1 MAEFVAGWLSA
12 FVAGAQ
18 SAGPAELIA
27 VALGLAYIVL
37 AIRQHRGC
45 WIAGG
50 ASTAIYIAVFLKA
63 GLFLQAALQ
72 VGYVVMSVYGWLAW
86 SAGGDLAARPRS
98 WPLSKHVL
106 TLLAVLAATA
116 ASTPLLSQYTDSP
129 APFAD
134 SLGTWASIA
143 ATWLLARR
151 YLETWFWWMI
161 IDSGLATLFA
171 GQGLVF
177 TAGLYLA
184 FALLAIA
191 GWRSWSRDFAK
202 TAR

>member
-1 MAEFVAGWLSA
+1 MRQEMHAGLAE

-18 SAGPAELIA
+18 SAGPAELVA

-50 ASTAIYIAVFLKA
+50 ASTTIYIAIFLKA
-63 GLFLQAALQ
+63 GLFLQAGLQ
-72 VGYVVMSVYGWLAW
+72 VVYVLMSVYGWMAW
-86 SAGGDLAARPRS
+86 RARGDLPVRPQS
-98 WPLSKHVL
+98 WPLSKH
-106 TLLAVLAATA
+106 LLAVFAVLLATA
-116 ASTPLLSQYTDSP
+116 ASTPILAHYTDSP

-134 SLGTWASIA
+134 SLGTWASVV

-151 YLETWFWWMI
+151 ILANWFWWMV

-171 GQGLVF
+171 SQNLAF
-177 TAGLYLA
+177 TAALYLA
-184 FALLAIA
+184 YAVLAIA
-191 GWRSWSRDFAK
+191 GWRAWRGSLSA
-202 TAR
+202 AE

>member
-1 MAEFVAGWLSA
+1 MTEFVASWLSA
-12 FVAGAQ
+12 FVAGAR
-18 SAGPAELIA
+18 SAGPAELVA

-50 ASTAIYIAVFLKA
+50 ASTAIYIAVFVKA
-63 GLFLQAALQ
+63 GLFLQAGLQ
-72 VGYVVMSVYGWLAW
+72 VAYVVMSVYGWLAW
-86 SAGGDLAARPRS
+86 RAGGDLAARPQS
-98 WPLSKHVL
+98 WPLSKQVL
-106 TLLAVLAATA
+106 ALLAVLIATA
-116 ASTPLLSQYTDSP
+116 LSSPLLSQYTDSP

-134 SLGTWASIA
+134 SLGTWASLA

-171 GQGLVF
+171 SQGLVF

-184 FALLAIA
+184 FAVLAIA
-191 GWRSWSRDFAK
+191 GWRAWRRDLM
-202 TAR
+202 TPE

>member
-1 MAEFVAGWLSA
+1 VAEAVSGWLSA
-12 FVAGAQ
+12 FIAGAQ
-18 SAGPAELIA
+18 SAGPAELVA
-27 VALGLAYIVL
+27 VALGLVYIVL

-72 VGYVVMSVYGWLAW
+72 VAYVVMSVYGWLAW
-86 SAGGDLAARPRS
+86 GAGGGAAARPRS
-98 WPLSKHVL
+98 WPLSRHLL

-116 ASTPLLSQYTDSP
+116 ASTPLLSHYTGSP

-134 SLGTWASIA
+134 SLGTWASVA

-161 IDSGLATLFA
+161 IDTGLAALFA
-171 GQGLVF
+171 SQGLAF

-184 FALLAIA
+184 FAVLAIA
-191 GWRSWSRDFAK
+191 GWRAWRRDLTPA
-202 TAR
+202 

>member
-1 MAEFVAGWLSA
+1 MAEFVSRWLSA

-18 SAGPAELIA
+18 SAGPAELVA

-72 VGYVVMSVYGWLAW
+72 VVYVAMSVYGWLAW
-86 SAGGDLAARPRS
+86 SAGGDAAARPRY
-98 WPLSKHVL
+98 WPLTKHVL
-106 TLLAVLAATA
+106 TLLAVLVATA
-116 ASTPLLSQYTDSP
+116 LSTPFLAHYTDSP

-134 SLGTWASIA
+134 SLGTWASVA

-161 IDSGLATLFA
+161 IDTGLAALFA
-171 GQGLVF
+171 SQGLAF

-184 FALLAIA
+184 FAVLAIA
-191 GWRSWSRDFAK
+191 GWRAWRRDLAK
-202 TAR
+202 PA

>member
-1 MAEFVAGWLSA
+1 MAEAVSRWLSA
-12 FVAGAQ
+12 FAAGAQ
-18 SAGPAELIA
+18 SAGPAELVA

-72 VGYVVMSVYGWLAW
+72 VVYVVMSVYGWLAW
-86 SAGGDLAARPRS
+86 SAGGDVSARPRS
-98 WPLSKHVL
+98 WPLSKHAL
-106 TLLAVLAATA
+106 TLLAVLVATA
-116 ASTPLLSQYTDSP
+116 LSTPLLSHYTDSP
-129 APFAD
+129 APLAD
-134 SLGTWASIA
+134 SLGTWASVA

-161 IDSGLATLFA
+161 IDSGLAALFA
-171 GQGLVF
+171 SQGLAF

-184 FALLAIA
+184 FAVLAIA
-191 GWRSWSRDFAK
+191 GWRAWRRDL
-202 TAR
+202 TPV

>member
-1 MAEFVAGWLSA
+1 VAEFVVGWFAA

-18 SAGPAELIA
+18 SAGPAELVA

-37 AIRQHRGC
+37 AIRQHRAC

-63 GLFLQAALQ
+63 GLFLQAGLQ
-72 VGYVVMSVYGWLAW
+72 VVYVVMSVYGWMAW
-86 SAGGDLAARPRS
+86 RAGSDLAARPQS
-98 WPLSKHVL
+98 WPLSKH
-106 TLLAVLAATA
+106 LLAMFAVFLATA
-116 ASTPLLSQYTDSP
+116 LSAPLLAHYTDSP
-129 APFAD
+129 APLAD
-134 SLGTWASIA
+134 SLGTWASIV

-161 IDSGLATLFA
+161 IDSGLAALFA
-171 GQGLVF
+171 NQGLVF

-184 FALLAIA
+184 FAVLAIA
-191 GWRSWSRDFAK
+191 GWRAWRRDLLTPA
-202 TAR
+202 

>member
-1 MAEFVAGWLSA
+1 MADSARAWLAA

-18 SAGPAELIA
+18 SAGPLELVG

-37 AIRQHRGC
+37 AIRQHRAC

-63 GLFLQAALQ
+63 GLPLQAALQ
-72 VGYVVMSVYGWLAW
+72 VAYVVLSFYGWFAW
-86 SAGGDLAARPRS
+86 SVGSNLQARPRS
-98 WPLSKHVL
+98 WPWSKHGLAV
-106 TLLAVLAATA
+106 LAVLAATA
-116 ASTPLLSQYTDSP
+116 ASTPVLSKYTDSP

-134 SLGTWASIA
+134 SLGTWASVA
-143 ATWLLARR
+143 ATWLMARR
-151 YLETWFWWMI
+151 YLETWFWWML

-171 GQGLVF
+171 SQGLDF

-184 FALLAIA
+184 YALLAIA
-191 GWRSWSRDFAK
+191 GWRAWRSSLSVGA
-202 TAR
+202 

>member
-1 MAEFVAGWLSA
+1 MTEPVSRWLAA

-18 SAGPAELIA
+18 AAGPAELAA

-72 VGYVVMSVYGWLAW
+72 VVYVAMSVYGWLAW
-86 SAGGDLAARPRS
+86 SAGAGAARPQS
-98 WPLSKHVL
+98 WPLSKHAL

-116 ASTPLLSQYTDSP
+116 ASTPLLSHYTESP

-134 SLGTWASIA
+134 SLGTWASVA

-151 YLETWFWWMI
+151 YIETWFWWMI
-161 IDSGLATLFA
+161 IDSGLAALFA
-171 GQGLVF
+171 SQGLVF

-184 FALLAIA
+184 FAVLAIA
-191 GWRSWSRDFAK
+191 GWRAWRRDM
-202 TAR
+202 TAPA

>member
-1 MAEFVAGWLSA
+1 VAEFISRWFSA
-12 FVAGAQ
+12 FIAGAQ
-18 SAGPAELIA
+18 AAGPAELIA

-72 VGYVVMSVYGWLAW
+72 VAYVVMSVYGWLAW
-86 SAGGDLAARPRS
+86 SAGNDLVARPRS

-106 TLLAVLAATA
+106 TGPAFFFPTPAP
-116 ASTPLLSQYTDSP
+116 TPLLSQYTDSP

-151 YLETWFWWMI
+151 HLETWFWWMI
-161 IDSGLATLFA
+161 IDSGLAALFA
-171 GQGLVF
+171 SQGLVF

-184 FALLAIA
+184 FAVLAIA
-191 GWRSWSRDFAK
+191 GWRAWRRDFVKPAV
-202 TAR
+202 

>member
-1 MAEFVAGWLSA
+1 VAESAAGWFSEFVT
-12 FVAGAQ
+12 GAQ
-18 SAGPAELIA
+18 SASPAELLA

-50 ASTAIYIAVFLKA
+50 ASTAIYIAIFMKA
-63 GLFLQAALQ
+63 GLFLQAGLQ
-72 VGYVVMSVYGWLAW
+72 VAYVVMSVYGWMAW
-86 SAGGDLAARPRS
+86 RAGGDLAARPQS
-98 WPLSKHVL
+98 WPLSKH
-106 TLLAVLAATA
+106 LLAMFAVFLATA
-116 ASTPLLSQYTDSP
+116 LSAPLLAHYTDSP
-129 APFAD
+129 APLAD

-161 IDSGLATLFA
+161 IDSGLAVLFA
-171 GQGLVF
+171 NQGLVF

-184 FALLAIA
+184 FAVLAIA
-191 GWRSWSRDFAK
+191 GWRAWRRDLLTPA
-202 TAR
+202 